1 MMKSRAYKISSFLK
15 KNLKGTIIERT
26 EEDVKQKKGGGTYD
40 VPVSM
45 IRPVFLLLVISMMYN
60 L

>member
-1 MMKSRAYKISSFLK
+1 MKSSAYKTPSSLK
-15 KNLKGTIIERT
+15 KNLKRATIERS
-26 EEDVKQKKGGGTYD
+26 EEDVKQKKGGGIYE